1 MFTAIFQKPASMVI
15 ESAPEGSTLHCL
27 HLEGS
32 SSERLS
38 LYLTFD
44 ELQDLCDVL
53 KAWNAS
59 RSLFA

>member
-1 MFTAIFQKPASMVI
+1 MVI